1 MDPVPLLGWKKVE
14 TEGVVFFEGPSGEVF
29 DDLPQV
35 YEYVVAA
42 QSTQGGCESGG
53 LPLTFL
59 QKFLNERC
67 SEKEQQEDGE
77 QRCVVTTSTLED
89 WLHRGDHPVLAPM
102 SLAVYAMWVF
112 RIEKPHKKSACRFID
127 IQFAPHY
134 ALRTSHLQRVAT
146 EFRVPLFQGFT
157 MPSSDVDS
165 ETSAMYK
172 QLLLR
177 PLSIAGGEDPADVSL
192 VHAFSPICC
201 SAVPHAASRSL
212 EGATAFSHN
221 WVQYLALLQSESMA
235 ARARFLE
242 RCEWPSL
249 WETAEVHQTLLGMH
263 LEQMPA
269 DASDTEGM
277 PTPSTEIDP
286 EHCHDKHKPRATV
299 AQYVALVGEE
309 VAANLEGIARARL
322 EKRPR

>member
-1 MDPVPLLGWKKVE
+1 ML
-14 TEGVVFFEGPSGEVF
+14 FRSGEVF
-29 DDLPQV
+29 DDLNQV

-42 QSTQGGCESGG
+42 QSTQGGCQSGC

-59 QKFLNERC
+59 QKFLNESC
-67 SEKEQQEDGE
+67 SETEQREDGE

-112 RIEKPHKKSACRFID
+112 RVEKPHKKSACRFID

-177 PLSIAGGEDPADVSL
+177 PLTMPGVDEPDDVRL
-192 VHAFSPICC
+192 IRAFSPLC
-201 SAVPHAASRSL
+201 SSPEPHASTSNL
-212 EGATAFSHN
+212 EGATAFSRN
-221 WVQYLALLQSESMA
+221 WVQYSGRLQSDAMA

-242 RCEWPSL
+242 RYEWPSL
-249 WETAEVHQTLLGMH
+249 WETAEVQACLRDMH
-263 LEQMPA
+263 
-269 DASDTEGM
+269 
-277 PTPSTEIDP
+277 ID
-286 EHCHDKHKPRATV
+286 
-299 AQYVALVGEE
+299 QS
-309 VAANLEGIARARL
+309 
-322 EKRPR
+322 